1 MTMRDLTDMNP
12 AEHPAASPSSRWSR
26 YAFLRLGA
34 TAAAPLLA
42 ACSGQAFAGGLAAPS
57 RQSADTGDSVDA
69 PDAQPTP
76 TPVPTDTSLPLTPAN
91 VDEDDLPLTP
101 PQTEG
106 PYFKRNSPERT
117 SLVEAGT
124 PGTRLLLTGRVLTTA
139 GQPVARAL
147 LDFWQA
153 DDHGQYDN
161 AGFTLRGHQFT
172 NEAGQYR
179 LETIVPGLYPGRTR
193 HIHVKVQ
200 APNQPVLTTQ
210 LYFAGEARNAA
221 DGIFHQALAMQVQD
235 AADGKAAAFDFVLTL
250 R

>member
-117 SLVEAGT
+117 SLVDAGM
-124 PGTRLLLTGRVLTTA
+124 PGTRLLLTGRVLTAA
-139 GQPVARAL
+139 GQPVTRAL

-153 DDHGQYDN
+153 DARGAYDN
-161 AGFTLRGHQFT
+161 AGYLLRGHQFAD
-172 NEAGQYR
+172 EAGQYH
-179 LETIVPGLYPGRTR
+179 LETVVPGLYPGRTR

-200 APNQPVLTTQ
+200 APNGPILTTQ
-210 LYFAGEARNAA
+210 LYFPDEPRNAA
-221 DGIFHQALAMQVQD
+221 DSIFDARLVLPIQSAGDGLA
-235 AADGKAAAFDFVLTL
+235 ATFDFVVQA
-250 R
+250 